1 MTKFVIVS
9 GGVMSGVGKGVASAS
24 IAKILQEYGYSVTLI
39 KIDPYINSDA
49 GTLRPTE
56 HGEVWV
62 TCDGGE
68 IDQDLGTYERFI
80 NQAIPKKNSI
90 TTGQIY
96 SAVIERERRGDYL
109 GATVQFIPHITNE
122 IVDRIYQAAQA
133 YEIVVIEIG
142 GTVGDYENGAYLYAI
157 KNLCAKSPT
166 QNIVHAL
173 VTYLPVP
180 PHTGEMKTKPTQQAV
195 RLLNQEGITPD
206 FILCRSEQPI
216 DDIRRQKIESFARI
230 GLDGIIA
237 APDVTS
243 VYHVPVNFEQE
254 QLGQKILKTLG
265 LAQKKLPNWDSWQ
278 NLANRIINTSLPKV
292 KIAIV
297 GKYLAS
303 GDFSLTDSYLSV
315 KHALLHAGA
324 HLGVYIDVAWL
335 DAHDFEIGAGKIVGD
350 LEKVLVEKFKNF
362 DGILI
367 PGGFG
372 AQGVDGKLNVITYA
386 REHQVPYLGICYGMQ
401 LAVIEYARNLCNLTD
416 AHTTEVAPDTVH
428 PVVDILPIQSDLIK
442 AKGYGGTMRLGDY
455 SAQVKLNSRVLELY
469 QAAGRAEKLSTG
481 EVIVT
486 ERHRHRYEINPS
498 YISQIEQAGLVFSGV
513 HVRADNTRLMEF
525 IELPKHPFFVATQ
538 AHPEFN
544 SRLESPAPL
553 FIGFVQAACE
563 FATKKLKD

>member
-9 GGVMSGVGKGVASAS
+9 GGVMSGVGKGVASAA
-24 IAKILQEYGYSVTLI
+24 IAKILQAYGYSITLI

-80 NQAIPKKNSI
+80 NQEIPKKNSI

-122 IVDRIYQAAQA
+122 IVDRIYQAAQD

-157 KNLCAKSPT
+157 KNLCAKSST

-265 LAQKKLPNWDSWQ
+265 LAQKNLPNWQTWQ
-278 NLANRIINTSLPKV
+278 KLADRITNTNLPKV

-324 HLGVYIDVAWL
+324 HLGVYIDVTWL
-335 DAHDFEIGAGKIVGD
+335 DAQEFEANNNLLKKI
-350 LEKVLVEKFKNF
+350 LAEKLKNF

-372 AQGVDGKLNVITYA
+372 AQGVAGKINVITYA
-386 REHQVPYLGICYGMQ
+386 REQQVPYLGICYGMQ
-401 LAVIEYARNLCNLTD
+401 LAVIEYARNLCNLTN
-416 AHTTEVAPDTVH
+416 AHTTEVAPDTIN
-428 PVVDILPIQSDLIK
+428 PVVDILPIQNDLIK
-442 AKGYGGTMRLGDY
+442 TKGYGGTMRLGNY
-455 SAQVKLNSRVLELY
+455 SAQVKANSCVLKLY
-469 QAAGRAEKLSTG
+469 QAAGRADKLNTG
-481 EVIVT
+481 EIVVT
-486 ERHRHRYEINPS
+486 ERHRHRYEINPK
-498 YISQIEQAGLVFSGV
+498 YISQIEQAGLIFSGV
-513 HVRADNTRLMEF
+513 HVRADGTKLMEF
-525 IELPKHPFFVATQ
+525 IELPGHPFFVATQ

-553 FIGFVQAACE
+553 FTGFVQAAHE
-563 FATKKLKD
+563 FALKKLKA

>member
-9 GGVMSGVGKGVASAS
+9 GGVMSGVGKGVASAA

-80 NQAIPKKNSI
+80 NHEIPKKNSI

-122 IVDRIYQAAQA
+122 IIDRIYQAAQD

-157 KNLCAKSPT
+157 KNLCAKSPM

-180 PHTGEMKTKPTQQAV
+180 SHTGEMKTKPTQQAV

-237 APDVTS
+237 APDVSS
-243 VYHVPVNFEQE
+243 VYHVPINFEQE
-254 QLGQKILKTLG
+254 QLGVKILKTLG
-265 LAQKKLPNWDSWQ
+265 LMHKKLPVWQ
-278 NLANRIINTSLPKV
+278 NWQRLADRITDINLPKV
-292 KIAIV
+292 NIAIV

-324 HLGVYIDVAWL
+324 HLGMYINVIWL
-335 DAHDFEIGAGKIVGD
+335 DAQAFEISSKELAGD
-350 LEKVLVEKFKNF
+350 LEEKLTEKLKNF

-401 LAVIEYARNLCNLTD
+401 LAVIEYARNLCNLVD
-416 AHTTEVAPDTVH
+416 AHTTEVAPETLN
-428 PVVDILPIQSDLIK
+428 PVVDILPIQHNLIK
-442 AKGYGGTMRLGDY
+442 SRGYGGTMRLGNY
-455 SAQVKLNSRVLELY
+455 SAQVKPNSRVSALY
-469 QAAGRAEKLSTG
+469 QAAGRTEKLDTG
-481 EVIVT
+481 ELIVT
-486 ERHRHRYEINPS
+486 ERHRHRFEINPKYTS
-498 YISQIEQAGLVFSGV
+498 RLEQAGLVFSGV
-513 HVRADNTRLMEF
+513 HVREDETKLMEF
-525 IELPKHPFFVATQ
+525 IELPEHPFFIATQ

-553 FIGFVQAACE
+553 FTGFIQAAHE
-563 FATKKLKD
+563 FAIRKLKV